1 MEECLHLLFYVEGEN
16 TMAKEKIL
24 IVDDEVHIIVLLKFN
39 LLNAGY
45 DVFTANDGID
55 AVKIAKAEKP
65 SLLLLDLMLP
75 GMDGF
80 DVCKEI
86 KRNNEMKNTSIVM
99 LTAKGEELDKILG
112 LELGADDYITKPF
125 SVRELLARVKA
136 VLRRTNSFNDPEEEI
151 YDSQSLKVDFERH
164 EVSVNGEKVD
174 LTLKEFQLLQ
184 ILIKNKG
191 KILKRETL
199 LDKIWGYEYIGE
211 TRTVDVHIRYL
222 RKKIEEDDKNPRFI
236 ETIRGV
242 GYRFNPAE

>member
-1 MEECLHLLFYVEGEN
+1 
-16 TMAKEKIL
+16 MANEKIL
-24 IVDDEVHIIVLLKFN
+24 IVDDEEHIVELLHFN
-39 LLNAGY
+39 LVNAGY
-45 DVFTANDGID
+45 EVLSANNGID

-86 KRNNEMKNTSIVM
+86 KRDSEMKKTSIIM

-136 VLRRTNSFNDPEEEI
+136 VLRRTSSFNEAEDDVYNSEN
-151 YDSQSLKVDFERH
+151 LKVDFERH
-164 EVSVNGEKVD
+164 EVYVNDRKVD
-174 LTLKEFQLLQ
+174 LTLKEFELLQ

-191 KILKRETL
+191 RILKRETL

>member
-1 MEECLHLLFYVEGEN
+1 
-16 TMAKEKIL
+16 MAKEKIL
-24 IVDDEVHIIVLLKFN
+24 IVDDEEHIVELLKFN

-45 DVFTANDGID
+45 DVFTANDGIE
-55 AVKIAKAEKP
+55 AVKIAKAQKP
-65 SLLLLDLMLP
+65 GLMLLDLMLP
-75 GMDGF
+75 GIDGF

-86 KRNNEMKNTSIVM
+86 KRDNEMKKTSIIM

-136 VLRRTNSFNDPEEEI
+136 VLRRTNSLGEI
-151 YDSQSLKVDFERH
+151 EDDVYDSQSLKVDFERH
-164 EVSVNGEKVD
+164 EVCVNGKKID
-174 LTLKEFQLLQ
+174 LTLKEFELLQ

-236 ETIRGV
+236 ETIIGV

>member
-24 IVDDEVHIIVLLKFN
+24 IVDDEEHIIELLKFN

-45 DVFTANDGID
+45 EVLTANNGID

-75 GMDGF
+75 GIDGF

-86 KRNNEMKNTSIVM
+86 KINNEMKNTSIVM

-174 LTLKEFQLLQ
+174 LTLKEFELLQ

>member
-1 MEECLHLLFYVEGEN
+1 MS
-16 TMAKEKIL
+16 KEKIL
-24 IVDDEVHIIVLLKFN
+24 IVDDEEHIVELLKFN
-39 LLNAGY
+39 LQSAGY
-45 DVFTANDGID
+45 EVLEANNGID
-55 AVKIAKAEKP
+55 ALKIANENKP
-65 SLLLLDLMLP
+65 SLMLLDLMLP

-86 KRNNEMKNTSIVM
+86 KRNKEMKNTSIIM

-136 VLRRTNSFNDPEEEI
+136 VLRRTNTFSESDSEI
-151 YDSQSLKVDFERH
+151 YKSKNLTVNFERH
-164 EVSVNGEKVD
+164 EVIVNNKKVD
-174 LTLKEFQLLQ
+174 LSLKEFELLQ

-191 KILKRETL
+191 KILKREVL

-242 GYRFNPAE
+242 GYRFNPED

>member
-1 MEECLHLLFYVEGEN
+1 
-16 TMAKEKIL
+16 MAKEKIL
-24 IVDDEVHIIVLLKFN
+24 IVDDEEHILELLDFN
-39 LLNAGY
+39 LKNAGY
-45 DVFTANDGID
+45 ETFIATDGIE
-55 AVKIAKAEKP
+55 AVKIAKEEKP
-65 SLLLLDLMLP
+65 NLILLDLMIP
-75 GMDGF
+75 GIDGF

-86 KRNNEMKNTSIVM
+86 KKDKDMKNTSIIM

-136 VLRRTNSFNDPEEEI
+136 VLRRTAVFNEEESDI
-151 YDSQSLKVDFERH
+151 YESKSLKVDFERH
-164 EVSVNGEKVD
+164 EVIVNDSKVD
-174 LTLKEFQLLQ
+174 LTLKEFELLQ

-222 RKKIEEDDKNPRFI
+222 RKKIEEDDKNPKFI

-242 GYRFNPAE
+242 GYRFNPI